1 MTTIF
6 TIGHSRHPA
15 ERFLQLL
22 QANGVLTLI
31 DVRRKPWSRFNPQFN
46 RERLAKALEAAGVAY
61 VHLED
66 LGGLREEGD
75 DAPSAHKGWRNP
87 FLRSYAGY
95 ATTPAFRAAFDRLM
109 AEAGRSSSAIM
120 CAEGDWRQCHRQIV
134 TDYLLCRAVAVRHI
148 LPDGA
153 TEPAALTPF
162 GRPQPDG
169 TVLYDAPSGPQMS
182 LGLG

>member
-1 MTTIF
+1 MTTVF

-22 QANGVLTLI
+22 QANGVETLI

-46 RERLAKALEAAGVAY
+46 RERLAKSLEAAGIAY
-61 VHLED
+61 LHMED

-75 DAPSAHKGWRNP
+75 GAASPHTGWRNP

-95 ATTPAFRAAFDRLM
+95 AATPAFHAALDRLM
-109 AEAGRSSSAIM
+109 AEAGGATSAVM
-120 CAEGDWRQCHRQIV
+120 CAEGGWRQCHRQIV
-134 TDYLLCRAVAVRHI
+134 SDYLLSRDAEVRHI

-153 TEPAALTPF
+153 TEKAALTPF
-162 GRPQPDG
+162 ARPQADG
-169 TVLYDAPSGPQMS
+169 TILYGEPRGPQMD